1 MPLLTCRLPVLITF
15 KGRYGTETRTS
26 ICGVCAFAGQMRK
39 SPFSFSSI
47 GDTSPLLWLAR
58 RYAILDG
65 PTMPIVAE
73 GDEEPN
79 NTYVEQLT
87 ASARAAVQ
95 VAFLPLCLHCLL
107 QLLTRLSVSDQS
119 ASCILQ
125 IVTTHALI
133 VLSSPQCRLP
143 LPRGSHTH
151 IASLSMAWSVQIVSD
166 QLLCH
171 NARNQ
176 A

>member
-1 MPLLTCRLPVLITF
+1 MPSITSQSELCDAFMQHLTTSAVNVFSQVRFKHGSIASKCLVTRRLPVLFTS
-15 KGRYGTETRTS
+15 KGTYRRERQGTSR
-26 ICGVCAFAGQMRK
+26 CCVCATAGQMRK

-58 RYAILDG
+58 QYAILDG

-95 VAFLPLCLHCLL
+95 VALLPLCLHCLSTSL
-107 QLLTRLSVSDQS
+107 VLISLLYK
-119 ASCILQ
+119 A
-125 IVTTHALI
+125 
-133 VLSSPQCRLP
+133 
-143 LPRGSHTH
+143 
-151 IASLSMAWSVQIVSD
+151 
-166 QLLCH
+166 
-171 NARNQ
+171 
-176 A
+176 

>member
-1 MPLLTCRLPVLITF
+1 M
-15 KGRYGTETRTS
+15 
-26 ICGVCAFAGQMRK
+26 CAFAGQMRK

-107 QLLTRLSVSDQS
+107 QLLTRLSVSNQS
-119 ASCILQ
+119 ASVSCRSQ
-125 IVTTHALI
+125 MVTTY
-133 VLSSPQCRLP
+133 VLAVCSSPQCRLP
-143 LPRGSHTH
+143 FCTLT
-151 IASLSMAWSVQIVSD
+151 
-166 QLLCH
+166 LLH
-171 NARNQ
+171 
-176 A
+176 

>member
-1 MPLLTCRLPVLITF
+1 
-15 KGRYGTETRTS
+15 
-26 ICGVCAFAGQMRK
+26 MRK

-95 VAFLPLCLHCLL
+95 AWPLLITVFLRSSYCFEVVTRSALH
-107 QLLTRLSVSDQS
+107 TRQDEPFR
-119 ASCILQ
+119 
-125 IVTTHALI
+125 H
-133 VLSSPQCRLP
+133 
-143 LPRGSHTH
+143 SH
-151 IASLSMAWSVQIVSD
+151 S
-166 QLLCH
+166 
-171 NARNQ
+171 
-176 A
+176 

>member
-1 MPLLTCRLPVLITF
+1 MC
-15 KGRYGTETRTS
+15 
-26 ICGVCAFAGQMRK
+26 AGQMRK

-47 GDTSPLLWLAR
+47 GDTSPLLWLSR

-95 VAFLPLCLHCLL
+95 VGPCSLPSLYAHAIHLFGESLNTDMALCEGQVYLL
-107 QLLTRLSVSDQS
+107 S
-119 ASCILQ
+119 AC
-125 IVTTHALI
+125 V
-133 VLSSPQCRLP
+133 
-143 LPRGSHTH
+143 
-151 IASLSMAWSVQIVSD
+151 
-166 QLLCH
+166 
-171 NARNQ
+171 
-176 A
+176 

>member
-1 MPLLTCRLPVLITF
+1 MVALPASVSPHLKAACPHQNQAHIHM
-15 KGRYGTETRTS
+15 RWTRTS
-26 ICGVCAFAGQMRK
+26 RSRVCAFAGQMRK

-95 VAFLPLCLHCLL
+95 VVFLPLCNFLAF
-107 QLLTRLSVSDQS
+107 T
-119 ASCILQ
+119 AF
-125 IVTTHALI
+125 
-133 VLSSPQCRLP
+133 
-143 LPRGSHTH
+143 
-151 IASLSMAWSVQIVSD
+151 
-166 QLLCH
+166 
-171 NARNQ
+171 
-176 A
+176 

>member
-1 MPLLTCRLPVLITF
+1 MVLPSVDDLLTGPIRPNVLMSPNGLLSDF
-15 KGRYGTETRTS
+15 
-26 ICGVCAFAGQMRK
+26 GVGQMRK

-95 VAFLPLCLHCLL
+95 ARP
-107 QLLTRLSVSDQS
+107 
-119 ASCILQ
+119 
-125 IVTTHALI
+125 ALK
-133 VLSSPQCRLP
+133 S
-143 LPRGSHTH
+143 T
-151 IASLSMAWSVQIVSD
+151 
-166 QLLCH
+166 LLCP
-171 NARNQ
+171 
-176 A
+176 